1 MLTDAVSV
9 IIYSVYLAL
18 SAFWYLSGS
27 AYFLIGSYHVKKW
40 EMNEVLLLVDCFNR
54 VYEERK
60 DRYSA
65 AEFDTL
71 FDAEAK
77 KLSRVLRA
85 KEAELTGE
93 VDDRFRNETGVKMK
107 LRNIE
112 FLATGG
118 KSGLCNFSSADKKG
132 YAFYLS
138 DPDRFASC
146 VEALKVEYRFDS
158 FDADGKIEPVPKQ
171 VEQEPVEEKT
181 EEMIVSETTAIE
193 SESSLEPNSD
203 EIPYAEKYGLV
214 PENYK
219 NVTLSEY
226 PLSVRIINCFCRE
239 KIFTMDILLE
249 KSPNQL
255 RQIRNFGAKC
265 VEEVEQFLANFS
277 SSSQSSS
284 SGTSDIPRSCKD
296 QSAGKSFITAN
307 KEAIALGDFSFADDL
322 ELSSEDMETLDR
334 YKEAYSILGEELVFE
349 CYTNAEYCESI
360 AKALFD
366 FVYGSKLEYERHA
379 SLLDIAANLPE
390 GRAALD
396 AYYFIPAFTRN
407 EEIRTSLNALCPEP
421 GYSIKDLAAKA
432 PVIKDADYA
441 LLTRFIKWCAFD
453 VASDISRLFEL
464 LFKQPRTKSILN
476 MRADNKTL
484 DAAGKVHS
492 VTRERIR
499 QIEGKAKRIFNSW
512 HNRTKVIYKIA
523 ALTQGSIALT
533 PVELEEYF
541 GENTNIIVFLLKSV
555 NDSGFSYDEQRD
567 VFYMGDDNLGDRLQS
582 VLDDLPSIIT
592 KKKLPEIVNE
602 AYESS
607 DIPVTIIEKAI
618 IDSYKL
624 TGDTYHRSS
633 LTLRAIYETAMAKFF
648 PNGIHVYD
656 DLEINKLRECIREEF
671 GDVKLPEN
679 NRAIVARIANL
690 CILCGRGIYMPK
702 KDSYIP
708 KALANRIHKYIVESD
723 HNVFMTNTLFSL
735 FEDELCACGI
745 DNKYYLQGVLK
756 ELFGDEF
763 FFRRDYI
770 SKDGSTTN
778 MYMDIVKFIKNS
790 KYPVSKAEIFKAFPG
805 ITEIVVNI
813 AFSDP
818 DVINYFGAYL
828 HSSNLK
834 ISINEKK
841 YFEDKIKKVL
851 KDRNAHHC
859 KDVYEM
865 IQAEKPELLNRHG
878 LYTAFSLFSVL
889 EFLFRED
896 YQFDRPYI
904 AQRGIKIDRAG
915 DKLRDMVIESDEIAI
930 ADISSYAKENRYVI
944 YSLIDYVLSFNQ
956 THFMRN
962 HDTLTMVSLLGVD
975 EAIAKKAESMI
986 IDEINGPTP
995 IAHLECIYRLPEIN
1009 VPWNE
1014 WLVFSILKRWSTRL
1028 DVGTSSAQYRYA
1040 SPIVGPRGT
1049 LTRESLDA
1057 FSELKPD
1064 TVLQPDNLDDIDNLI
1079 ADYILDE

>member
-1 MLTDAVSV
+1 M
-9 IIYSVYLAL
+9 
-18 SAFWYLSGS
+18 
-27 AYFLIGSYHVKKW
+27 KKW

-396 AYYFIPAFTRN
+396 AYYFI
-407 EEIRTSLNALCPEP
+407 
-421 GYSIKDLAAKA
+421 
-432 PVIKDADYA
+432 
-441 LLTRFIKWCAFD
+441 
-453 VASDISRLFEL
+453 
-464 LFKQPRTKSILN
+464 
-476 MRADNKTL
+476 
-484 DAAGKVHS
+484 
-492 VTRERIR
+492 
-499 QIEGKAKRIFNSW
+499 
-512 HNRTKVIYKIA
+512 
-523 ALTQGSIALT
+523 
-533 PVELEEYF
+533 
-541 GENTNIIVFLLKSV
+541 
-555 NDSGFSYDEQRD
+555 
-567 VFYMGDDNLGDRLQS
+567 
-582 VLDDLPSIIT
+582 
-592 KKKLPEIVNE
+592 
-602 AYESS
+602 
-607 DIPVTIIEKAI
+607 
-618 IDSYKL
+618 
-624 TGDTYHRSS
+624 
-633 LTLRAIYETAMAKFF
+633 
-648 PNGIHVYD
+648 
-656 DLEINKLRECIREEF
+656 
-671 GDVKLPEN
+671 
-679 NRAIVARIANL
+679 
-690 CILCGRGIYMPK
+690 
-702 KDSYIP
+702 
-708 KALANRIHKYIVESD
+708 
-723 HNVFMTNTLFSL
+723 
-735 FEDELCACGI
+735 
-745 DNKYYLQGVLK
+745 
-756 ELFGDEF
+756 
-763 FFRRDYI
+763 
-770 SKDGSTTN
+770 
-778 MYMDIVKFIKNS
+778 
-790 KYPVSKAEIFKAFPG
+790 
-805 ITEIVVNI
+805 
-813 AFSDP
+813 
-818 DVINYFGAYL
+818 
-828 HSSNLK
+828 
-834 ISINEKK
+834 
-841 YFEDKIKKVL
+841 
-851 KDRNAHHC
+851 
-859 KDVYEM
+859 
-865 IQAEKPELLNRHG
+865 
-878 LYTAFSLFSVL
+878 
-889 EFLFRED
+889 
-896 YQFDRPYI
+896 
-904 AQRGIKIDRAG
+904 
-915 DKLRDMVIESDEIAI
+915 
-930 ADISSYAKENRYVI
+930 
-944 YSLIDYVLSFNQ
+944 
-956 THFMRN
+956 
-962 HDTLTMVSLLGVD
+962 
-975 EAIAKKAESMI
+975 
-986 IDEINGPTP
+986 
-995 IAHLECIYRLPEIN
+995 
-1009 VPWNE
+1009 
-1014 WLVFSILKRWSTRL
+1014 
-1028 DVGTSSAQYRYA
+1028 
-1040 SPIVGPRGT
+1040 
-1049 LTRESLDA
+1049 
-1057 FSELKPD
+1057 
-1064 TVLQPDNLDDIDNLI
+1064 
-1079 ADYILDE
+1079 

>member
-1 MLTDAVSV
+1 M
-9 IIYSVYLAL
+9 
-18 SAFWYLSGS
+18 
-27 AYFLIGSYHVKKW
+27 KKW

-118 KSGLCNFSSADKKG
+118 KSGLYNFSSADKKG

-284 SGTSDIPRSCKD
+284 SGTSDIPSSCKD

-322 ELSSEDMETLDR
+322 ELSSEDTETLDR

-396 AYYFIPAFTRN
+396 AY
-407 EEIRTSLNALCPEP
+407 
-421 GYSIKDLAAKA
+421 
-432 PVIKDADYA
+432 
-441 LLTRFIKWCAFD
+441 
-453 VASDISRLFEL
+453 
-464 LFKQPRTKSILN
+464 
-476 MRADNKTL
+476 
-484 DAAGKVHS
+484 
-492 VTRERIR
+492 
-499 QIEGKAKRIFNSW
+499 
-512 HNRTKVIYKIA
+512 
-523 ALTQGSIALT
+523 
-533 PVELEEYF
+533 
-541 GENTNIIVFLLKSV
+541 
-555 NDSGFSYDEQRD
+555 
-567 VFYMGDDNLGDRLQS
+567 
-582 VLDDLPSIIT
+582 
-592 KKKLPEIVNE
+592 
-602 AYESS
+602 
-607 DIPVTIIEKAI
+607 
-618 IDSYKL
+618 
-624 TGDTYHRSS
+624 
-633 LTLRAIYETAMAKFF
+633 
-648 PNGIHVYD
+648 
-656 DLEINKLRECIREEF
+656 
-671 GDVKLPEN
+671 
-679 NRAIVARIANL
+679 
-690 CILCGRGIYMPK
+690 
-702 KDSYIP
+702 
-708 KALANRIHKYIVESD
+708 
-723 HNVFMTNTLFSL
+723 
-735 FEDELCACGI
+735 
-745 DNKYYLQGVLK
+745 
-756 ELFGDEF
+756 
-763 FFRRDYI
+763 
-770 SKDGSTTN
+770 
-778 MYMDIVKFIKNS
+778 
-790 KYPVSKAEIFKAFPG
+790 
-805 ITEIVVNI
+805 
-813 AFSDP
+813 
-818 DVINYFGAYL
+818 
-828 HSSNLK
+828 
-834 ISINEKK
+834 
-841 YFEDKIKKVL
+841 
-851 KDRNAHHC
+851 
-859 KDVYEM
+859 
-865 IQAEKPELLNRHG
+865 
-878 LYTAFSLFSVL
+878 
-889 EFLFRED
+889 
-896 YQFDRPYI
+896 
-904 AQRGIKIDRAG
+904 
-915 DKLRDMVIESDEIAI
+915 
-930 ADISSYAKENRYVI
+930 
-944 YSLIDYVLSFNQ
+944 
-956 THFMRN
+956 
-962 HDTLTMVSLLGVD
+962 
-975 EAIAKKAESMI
+975 
-986 IDEINGPTP
+986 
-995 IAHLECIYRLPEIN
+995 
-1009 VPWNE
+1009 
-1014 WLVFSILKRWSTRL
+1014 
-1028 DVGTSSAQYRYA
+1028 
-1040 SPIVGPRGT
+1040 
-1049 LTRESLDA
+1049 
-1057 FSELKPD
+1057 
-1064 TVLQPDNLDDIDNLI
+1064 
-1079 ADYILDE
+1079 